1 MKFVDRIDEAARLK
15 DALVRE
21 KSSLVVMYGRRRLG
35 KSTLIKRVLSDN
47 DVYFL
52 ADRSEGQHQRALL
65 AKVIAQVFPDF
76 DKLTYPDWES
86 MFRAVNYRTD
96 KHFTLCLD
104 EFPYLVEQSSEL
116 PSVLQKLVDEKQ
128 LKYNLVLCGSSQ
140 NMMYGLFLDSTA
152 PLYGLSL
159 IHIYAPIEDYLIR
172 LPVWDGKD
180 RIRPLAAR
188 IPCDNVRCV

>member
-76 DKLTYPDWES
+76 DKLTYPDWNLCFVQS
-86 MFRAVNYRTD
+86 IIRTD
-96 KHFTLCLD
+96 KSFYFML
-104 EFPYLVEQSSEL
+104 
-116 PSVLQKLVDEKQ
+116 
-128 LKYNLVLCGSSQ
+128 G
-140 NMMYGLFLDSTA
+140 
-152 PLYGLSL
+152 
-159 IHIYAPIEDYLIR
+159 
-172 LPVWDGKD
+172 
-180 RIRPLAAR
+180 
-188 IPCDNVRCV
+188 